1 MRAAILEQ
9 LDLLAKM
16 TPDCG
21 DSTTGSTTAFPAAN
35 SGSNPTSPLQFHFQ
49 RIANKA
55 GVAANEE
62 WHSILPSIPV
72 FHVQIAYGAFFE
84 DRLYAVAL
92 WGRPVAR
99 TICGLGYLELRRM
112 AISENAPK
120 NTASRML
127 AWMAKDIRKIRTDI
141 VKLISYQ
148 DTSHH
153 KGTIYKAAGWTPVD
167 RSASPVNWGGASQTL
182 TPPTRKRSTKLL
194 MAPKVRWEFDI
205 VKN

>member
-1 MRAAILEQ
+1 VEQ
-9 LDLLAKM
+9 LRLFGD
-16 TPDCG
+16 TSTCG
-21 DSTTGSTTAFPAAN
+21 DSTIGSTPALLAD
-35 SGSNPTSPLQFHFQ
+35 SGGSNPTSPLQLHFE
-49 RIANKA
+49 RIPNKTAVKANQ
-55 GVAANEE
+55 E

-72 FHVQIAYGAFFE
+72 FHVQIAYGAFYE
-84 DRLYAVAL
+84 ERLYAVAL

-112 AISENAPK
+112 AINSDAPK

-127 AWMAKDIRKIRTDI
+127 AWMAKNIVRIRPDI

-167 RSASPVNWGGASQTL
+167 RSASPVNWGGASQTCK
-182 TPPTRKRSTKLL
+182 PPTRERSTKLL
-194 MAPKVRWEFDI
+194 MAPKIRWELD
-205 VKN
+205 VAK